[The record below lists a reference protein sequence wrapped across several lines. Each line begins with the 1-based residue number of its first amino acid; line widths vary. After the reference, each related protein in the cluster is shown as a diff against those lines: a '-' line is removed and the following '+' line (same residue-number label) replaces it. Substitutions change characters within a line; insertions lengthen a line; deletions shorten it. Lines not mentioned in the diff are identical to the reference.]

1 MAFLKETNNWEA
13 GIYQLETTDPV
24 LAGPDGID
32 NLQGKQLANRTVY
45 LKDQIDQLAN
55 GKQAA
60 GNAAKLS
67 AARNIAISG
76 DGVWNVVF
84 DGGKDVS
91 GQLTLSNSGVTP
103 GNYGQVTVDA
113 KGRVTN
119 ARAIQTGDVP
129 PLDWSKIASGKPS
142 TLTGYGIA
150 DAAGADF
157 VGPMS
162 MNAYMPPGIYEYDP
176 VGEGAPTSIPNHTVL
191 SMGRVTRWTQLAI
204 PYSQDQLFFRRNI
217 DGNRGA
223 WQEVWHSGN
232 FRPELKADKAT
243 TLAGYGI
250 TDAASKDANN
260 RSWAS
265 AFRASKGLPNGDESR
280 TGFAFEAD
288 GDTGLF
294 ADGSGISGSSQLSL
308 HIDSKKIFQVS
319 NVGRMWTPAYGFFDE
334 SFSQKTE
341 TIRTL
346 GQPTDK
352 VDWNNLLDPGIYT
365 VLDTTFGGLN
375 APPASYLWGS
385 LQVMRSSP
393 RGGAAGGVTQIYT
406 AHGGMSVWFRTAW
419 NDASWQPWQQLW
431 HSGNL
436 AFSGVLEGN
445 GYQKLP
451 SGLIIQ
457 WGQGSLNAT
466 LGNPSSF
473 ATALSTTG
481 EVTFRT
487 SFPSACCSIMVNG
500 NENGVSGQTQEGY
513 FWVGGRSKEK
523 ATIGYTQTFGSST
536 SERTAFDWFAIG
548 Y

>member
-1 MAFLKETNNWEA
+1 EYADRLKT
-13 GIYQLETTDPV
+13 P
-24 LAGPDGID
+24 
-32 NLQGKQLANRTVY
+32 
-45 LKDQIDQLAN
+45 
-55 GKQAA
+55 
-60 GNAAKLS
+60 
-67 AARNIAISG
+67 RNIAMTG
-76 DGVWNVVF
+76 DGSWNVTF
-84 DGGKDVS
+84 DASGNVS
-91 GQLTLSNSGVTP
+91 AAMTLSNSGVTA
-103 GNYGQVTVDA
+103 GSYGQVTVDA
-113 KGRVTN
+113 KGRVTA
-119 ARAIQTGDVP
+119 ARAIQPSDVP
-129 PLDWSKIASGKPS
+129 ALDWSKISSGKPT
-142 TLTGYGIA
+142 TLAGYGIT
-150 DAAGADF
+150 DAASKTDLASGLDGSRTLRNAEYLKATSNSGAA
-157 VGPMS
+157 GRIAGI
-162 MNAYMPPGIYEYDP
+162 NASNQMFIGDIDG
-176 VGEGAPTSIPNHTVL
+176 VANLLSLQVAGVAVAGATKDGLQLNGAPTAPTPAANAGGQQVANVAYVKS
-191 SMGRVTRWTQLAI
+191 A
-204 PYSQDQLFFRRNI
+204 I
-217 DGNRGA
+217 DGVVAGA
-223 WQEVWHSGN
+223 PGALN
-232 FRPELKADKAT
+232 TLKELADALGSDGSFAVTVTNKLASKADKAT

-280 TGFAFEAD
+280 AGFAFEAD

-319 NVGRMWTPAYGFFDE
+319 NVGRMWTPAHGFFDE